1 MMMVVVV
8 VVAKFSDASERIKI
22 IEFLNHHAS

>member
-8 VVAKFSDASERIKI
+8 VVVVAMCTLLGNAGQSF
-22 IEFLNHHAS
+22 